1 MDDHMEHKQ
10 ITQVGYVMLKDV
22 LVDAIKARLVTLVEG
37 SPGIGKSALVQSVAD
52 RLDLKLIDKRLA
64 EEDPTGIQGFPM
76 IVDGRST
83 YAPPDWLPIEGDELP
98 INPVTGKPYRGWLLF
113 LDEFR
118 SAAKAVQSATFK
130 IILDRK
136 VGLKNI
142 HKNVAIVCA
151 GNKDTDNA
159 FVEEMTTAMQ
169 SRLCHVELIMN
180 VKDWLEYAEDAGFD
194 YRVVSYLN
202 FRPNELY
209 QFNPNHNDK
218 TFRCPRTWEF
228 VSRIMQKSTNPDV
241 RKVLI
246 AGCITQAGALQF
258 DSYLKCYGDLP
269 KLEDILAKPESTF
282 VPQDISTLWALSGSL
297 AVHATVENIEPL
309 MKYIRRMKK
318 EFQFVTLRQAK
329 KHNPRIGSTKPVTDW
344 GLAIGAEFFK

>member
-1 MDDHMEHKQ
+1 MDDHMEQKQ
-10 ITQVGYVMLKDV
+10 ITQVGYAMLKRV

-52 RLDLKLIDKRLA
+52 HLNLKLIDKRLA
-64 EEDPTGIQGFPM
+64 EEDPTGIQGFPV
-76 IVDGRST
+76 IVDGRSS

-98 INPVTGKPYRGWLLF
+98 INPLTGKQYAGWLLF

-151 GNKDTDNA
+151 GNKESDNA

-169 SRLCHVELIMN
+169 SRLCHVELVMN
-180 VKDWLEYAEDAGFD
+180 VKDWLEYAEDAKFD
-194 YRVVSYLN
+194 YRVVSYLH

-209 QFNPNHNDK
+209 QFDPNHNDK

-228 VSRIMQKSTNPDV
+228 VSRIMQKASEET

-246 AGCITQAGALQF
+246 AGCITQSGALSF
-258 DSYLKCYGDLP
+258 DAYLKCYGNLP
-269 KLEDILAKPESTF
+269 KLEDILDKPLTTE
-282 VPQDISTLWALSGSL
+282 VPLDISTLWALSGSL
-297 AVHATVENIEPL
+297 AVHANLKNIETL
-309 MKYIRRMKK
+309 IDYIKRMPK
-318 EFQFVTLRQAK
+318 EFQFVTLRQARK
-329 KHNPRIGSTKPVTDW
+329 YTPQLAYQKAVTDW
-344 GLAIGAEFFK
+344 GLALGDEFFR